1 MRVLAFAAT
10 SSRNS
15 INRSLVEFAAAQSQT
30 DLGPDVQ
37 IDFLDLNDYEM
48 PIYSIDREH
57 EIGIPV
63 KAQAFFDTIGAA
75 DALLVS
81 FAEHNGSTTAA
92 WKNIYDWMSRI
103 EMKPWQGKPMV
114 MLAATPGPHAGASVV
129 GAQEKLA
136 PYSGA
141 NIRGKHGVG
150 EWAEAWNPETRT
162 LNRAED
168 IEALRHALAEFSYS
182 PSDSSENAE
191 TNTTA
196 ANPKTPKKISSAHT
210 ERKDIPVRLA

>member
-10 SSRNS
+10 SSRDS
-15 INRSLVEFAAAQSQT
+15 INRSLVEFASAQLQMDQGS
-30 DLGPDVQ
+30 GVE
-37 IDFLDLNDYEM
+37 IEFLDLNDYEM
-48 PIYSIDREH
+48 PIYSIDRED
-57 EIGIPV
+57 ESGIPAE
-63 KAQAFFDTIGAA
+63 AQAFFDKIGAA

-103 EMKPWQGKPMV
+103 GMKPWQGKPMV
-114 MLAATPGPHAGASVV
+114 MLAATPGPHAGASVL

-141 NIRGKHGVG
+141 NIRGKHGIG

-162 LNRAED
+162 LNRPED
-168 IEALRHALAEFSYS
+168 IEALRHALAGFSL
-182 PSDSSENAE
+182 P
-191 TNTTA
+191 
-196 ANPKTPKKISSAHT
+196 PK
-210 ERKDIPVRLA
+210 